1 MRERE
6 REHGWDAW
14 MDIRREEGAILHWR
28 RYAPVVWPLGHAFLK
43 HFAEGAVVGAVA
55 GQRITRAEDLIE
67 FWADLSTVTKGD
79 NGLFSSRKYA

>member
-1 MRERE
+1 M
-6 REHGWDAW
+6 
-14 MDIRREEGAILHWR
+14 
-28 RYAPVVWPLGHAFLK
+28 WPLGHAFLK

-79 NGLFSSRKYA
+79 NGLFSSRAYA